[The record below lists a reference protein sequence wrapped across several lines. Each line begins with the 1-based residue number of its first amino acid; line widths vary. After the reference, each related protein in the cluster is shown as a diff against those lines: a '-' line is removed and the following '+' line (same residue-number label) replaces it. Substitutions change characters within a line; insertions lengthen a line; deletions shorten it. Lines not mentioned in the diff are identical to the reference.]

1 MVIPPI
7 RKGKRPS
14 SDSQLLRLIM
24 LRSSSPVLSKGVQKT
39 LTQTF
44 LKLLSISASLETQ
57 SLAFLS
63 YLRRGGS
70 YQVSIS
76 PSIFEMQLPSNVS
89 SSRLTQDSKPSILE
103 RLLLLNE
110 AHFKFS
116 NFSRFVI
123 SKRCCPSKFKA
134 VIYTIIH
141 ITCYFWILQTNS
153 KLLDLKI

>member
-1 MVIPPI
+1 MVVSCT
-7 RKGKRPS
+7 RRGKRPRDDSPGAPHAEKFIS
-14 SDSQLLRLIM
+14 STVRRYSEDPGAGLPEVSLDIFPFGDSGLSVTESLRL
-24 LRSSSPVLSKGVQKT
+24 GD
-39 LTQTF
+39 
-44 LKLLSISASLETQ
+44 
-57 SLAFLS
+57 
-63 YLRRGGS
+63 S
-70 YQVSIS
+70 YQASTS

-103 RLLLLNE
+103 RLLLLND

-141 ITCYFWILQTNS
+141 ITCYFWILQTSS
-153 KLLDLKI
+153 KLLD